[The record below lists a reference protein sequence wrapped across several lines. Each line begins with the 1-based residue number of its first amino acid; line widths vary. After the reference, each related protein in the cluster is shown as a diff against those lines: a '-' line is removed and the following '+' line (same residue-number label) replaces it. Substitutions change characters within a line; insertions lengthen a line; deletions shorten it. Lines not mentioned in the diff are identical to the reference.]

1 MLRLMHTFEGQII
14 PPAIL
19 AAVRTGEIGAFCLFG
34 GKNIASP
41 VHLRELSAALHAAA
55 AEGNQPPPLI
65 GIDQEGGQL
74 MAVTGGGLTEL
85 PGNMALGATR
95 SPQLARSAGR
105 VLGRELLAMGVNLN
119 FVPCLDVNINPA
131 NPVVGTRSFGDDPAL
146 VAELGVALIEGI
158 QGEGVL
164 ASAKHFPGHGD
175 TNADSHFDAPV
186 VEHSRQRIE
195 VVELRPFRAAIEA
208 GVGAIMSGHVI
219 YPEFDPSAP
228 ATLSRAILTDLLRGE
243 LGFGGLVLTDAM
255 DMAAALRG
263 GVLPSLQMALN
274 AGVDLVLLA
283 HLPNQMALDAAL
295 ANLRNPAS
303 EARILKAR
311 QAIPRELPALS
322 LLGSAEHAA
331 IAQEIADQS
340 ITLVRNGQQQ
350 LPLQAGE
357 DETIVV
363 VVPRPA
369 NLTPADTS
377 ALVQIALA
385 DAIRARHAR
394 TVALELPRSANDD
407 ELAAVLEASRGAAH
421 VIVGT
426 INAGDDPAQVA
437 LVEALRERGDRP
449 LVISL
454 RTPYDLAMFPGVETY
469 LCTYSIRPASM
480 EAAARVLFGEIPARG
495 LLPCAIPGIAA
506 SGFGLVVA

>member
-1 MLRLMHTFEGQII
+1 MLRLMHTFEGQSI
-14 PPAIL
+14 PPEVL
-19 AAVRTGEIGAFCLFG
+19 AAVRAGEIGAFCLFG
-34 GKNIASP
+34 GKNIRSAA
-41 VHLRELSAALHAAA
+41 HLRELSNTLRAAA
-55 AEGNQPPPLI
+55 AEGGQLPPLI

-74 MAVTGGGLTEL
+74 MAVTGGGVTEL

-95 SPQLARSAGR
+95 SPLLAREAGR
-105 VLGRELLAMGVNLN
+105 VLGRELQAMGVNLD

-186 VEHSRQRIE
+186 VEHNRERIDAI
-195 VVELRPFRAAIEA
+195 ELRPFRAAIEA
-208 GVGAIMSGHVI
+208 GVGAIMSGHVV
-219 YPEFDPSAP
+219 YTEFDPNAP
-228 ATLSRAILTDLLRGE
+228 ATLSRAVLTDLLRGE

-263 GVLPSLQMALN
+263 GAVASVRAALN

-283 HLPNQMALDAAL
+283 HLPDQMALDAAV
-295 ANLRNPAS
+295 ADLRNPVS

-311 QAIPRELPALS
+311 QAVAHELPPLS
-322 LLGSAEHAA
+322 LLGHPEHRAV
-331 IAQEIADQS
+331 AQEIADQS
-340 ITLVRNGQQQ
+340 ITLVRSGKQ
-350 LPLQAGE
+350 LPMRPAD
-357 DETIVV
+357 DETIIVIT
-363 VVPRPA
+363 PKPA

-377 ALVQIALA
+377 AFVHIALA
-385 DAIRARHAR
+385 DAVRARHSR
-394 TVALELPRSANDD
+394 TVSLELSRGASDA
-407 ELAAVLEASRGAAH
+407 ELAAVLEASRDATH

-426 INAGDDPAQVA
+426 INVGDDPAQVA
-437 LVEALRERGDRP
+437 LIEALRERGDRP
-449 LVISL
+449 VVVSL
-454 RTPYDLAMFPGVETY
+454 RTPYDLAAFPGVETY
-469 LCTYSIRPASM
+469 LCTYSIRPVSM

-495 LLPCAIPGIAA
+495 MLPCGIPGIAE
-506 SGFGLVVA
+506 SGFGMVVA